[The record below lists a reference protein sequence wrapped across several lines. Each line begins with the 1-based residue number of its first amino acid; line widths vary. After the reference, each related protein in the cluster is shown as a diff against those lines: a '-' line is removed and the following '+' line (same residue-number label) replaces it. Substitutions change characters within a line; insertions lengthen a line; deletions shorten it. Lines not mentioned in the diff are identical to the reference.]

1 MEMEVPFKLLLYE
14 YSSNIVPRNIWIC
27 RFSVYHYH
35 GDVSYNPN
43 CMMQLISKSSLQQQQ
58 SRLLQ
63 RKLCKSNFYETVM
76 WGLEYHK
83 RRLRAGVQAADYSN
97 SASSYTRDL

>member
-14 YSSNIVPRNIWIC
+14 YSSNSVPRNIWIC

-58 SRLLQ
+58 ICLRQ
-63 RKLCKSNFYETVM
+63 RKLCKRNFYETVIC
-76 WGLEYHK
+76 
-83 RRLRAGVQAADYSN
+83 AGVQAADYSN
-97 SASSYTRDL
+97 SASSYTRVLELEIEF